1 MHRMNAVPIS
11 PKGSTSGGV
20 FPIPGWLLFLS
31 LLVGELALIAMLTR
45 TGVARGW
52 WSDLAG
58 GLLFLVIPLVVR
70 LLIVVKAYILSR
82 RKGMPLAS
90 VQRLQGAAWWRF
102 FLAEYWH
109 FCKQSFLHLPFPALF
124 RSRADRGDISGSG
137 AVVLLQHGYLH
148 NGAVWNPLTRALE
161 SQGFRVFTIDQPL
174 FGSIDTL
181 AARLAA
187 KVGEIRERTGVTQVT
202 LIAHSMGGL
211 IARAYLRNHGDKSVN
226 ELITL
231 GSPHHGTFHA
241 YMALGENGKQMR
253 PGNAWLKTL
262 AQSRVNVPFTSIYS
276 VYDTLISPQTSSRMD
291 EASNVELT
299 GVGHVAMFAS
309 GAVQAKVFGVLTRSA
324 MRAETFQKEIV

>member
-1 MHRMNAVPIS
+1 MRPMNAVPTS
-11 PKGSTSGGV
+11 SNGRTSGGV
-20 FPIPGWLLFLS
+20 FPIPGWLIFLS
-31 LLVGELALIAMLTR
+31 LLVGELALTAWFTR

-52 WSDLAG
+52 WRDLAG
-58 GLLFLVIPLVVR
+58 GLLFFAIPLVVR
-70 LLIVVKAYILSR
+70 LLILLKAYILSR
-82 RKGMPLAS
+82 RKGTPLDSAH
-90 VQRLQGAAWWRF
+90 RLRGIAWWRF

-161 SQGFRVFTIDQPL
+161 SLGFRVFTIDQPL

-187 KVGEIRERTGVTQVT
+187 RVGEIRERTGVTQVT

-211 IARAYLRNHGDKSVN
+211 IARAYLRNHGDNSVN
-226 ELITL
+226 ELVTL

-241 YMALGENGKQMR
+241 YLALGENGKQMR

-276 VYDTLISPQTSSRMD
+276 IYDTLISPQTSSRMD
-291 EASNVELT
+291 EASNIELT

-309 GAVQAKVFGVLTRSA
+309 RDVQAKVLGALMRSA
-324 MRAETFQKEIV
+324 TRAETFQKELV